1 MQTEHGE
8 ECKRPIEW
16 SRLPYAQEG
25 IRKELYRIA
34 IPWICK
40 HLHSTMTR
48 WMQVFLAARY
58 AKYVAPSN
66 PKKSAK
72 YYCWAR
78 AQVLFQA

>member
-1 MQTEHGE
+1 MERSVTAFKNGP
-8 ECKRPIEW
+8 ECPTLWKA
-16 SRLPYAQEG
+16 SYRLATSWMRRHFQM
-25 IRKELYRIA
+25 
-34 IPWICK
+34 
-40 HLHSTMTR
+40 MTC

>member
-1 MQTEHGE
+1 MDMQ
-8 ECKRPIEW
+8 
-16 SRLPYAQEG
+16 A
-25 IRKELYRIA
+25 
-34 IPWICK
+34 
-40 HLHSTMTR
+40 STMTR

>member
-1 MQTEHGE
+1 MSWMRRHF
-8 ECKRPIEW
+8 
-16 SRLPYAQEG
+16 LM
-25 IRKELYRIA
+25 
-34 IPWICK
+34 
-40 HLHSTMTR
+40 MTC